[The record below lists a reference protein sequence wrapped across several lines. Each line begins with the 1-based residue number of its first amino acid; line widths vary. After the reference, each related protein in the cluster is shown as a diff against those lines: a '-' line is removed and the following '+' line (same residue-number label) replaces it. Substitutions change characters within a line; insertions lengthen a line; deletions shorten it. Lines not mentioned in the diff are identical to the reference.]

1 MRYKCIKQYDSADCA
16 IACIASLAWHYGK
29 RVSLSKIQSYTN
41 MNKDGVNINDII
53 NASQQLGML
62 ASAAK
67 KTEEFNSSEIEL
79 PCIAH
84 VYIENSIGHYIVI
97 YDIKKD
103 NLIISDPAVGLIK
116 VDKDSF
122 FNSNYTERSPYI
134 WSGILIFIK
143 PGKNFTKKS
152 EYTNNRKFWGLI
164 LFQRENATKVIIL
177 SLISM
182 LLSISM
188 SFYFQIIID
197 LVIPNKWEYSLVL
210 ITFIF
215 IVLTLINAY
224 INKIRIKISLEISKN
239 ISLKLSLDY
248 FHHTLNLPLSFHE
261 SRKNGDIISRFQD
274 ASKVQEILVTSILI
288 LPVDIMFIT
297 IVGIILCLKSIQ
309 LFILVLLMC
318 ISYIFSIVIYREKY
332 SVLNAKHMN
341 QQSVMTSHL
350 VDSLDGIETIKVYQK
365 ENKIF
370 DIGKEKFIKWQNLIL
385 QLGNVENNQAAL
397 QTIINSVGEILI
409 LCVGTFGVIYGLITL
424 GELITY
430 NILIRY
436 MLMPISNIINLQP
449 QYHMANVAME
459 RLDSVM
465 DAQIEFYSGNN
476 LASIE
481 QIELKN
487 IKFSFNSYKD
497 IINLGGIKI
506 YKGKNIAIVG
516 YNGSGKTTIAKLIMK
531 LYVPQSGE
539 IYINNVEY
547 SKLSLNYVRK
557 HIGYV
562 TQEDFIFS
570 GSVKDNL
577 LMGDKNI
584 SEDRLVAVAKMM
596 GVHDFVCSLPRGYNS
611 ILTERGNNISKGQ
624 RQKIALARSVL
635 YNPDFLILDEATSN
649 MDIISEHKIIETLK
663 KDTNITL
670 IIITHSLNNIMDCNR
685 IFVMDKGRIVAEG
698 SHEKLLENNRIYRKY
713 YENEEGE

>member
-16 IACIASLAWHYGK
+16 SACIASIVWHYGK
-29 RVSLSKIQSYTN
+29 KVSLSKIQNYTN
-41 MNKDGVNINDII
+41 MNKDGININDII
-53 NASQQLGML
+53 NASQRLGML

-67 KTEEFNSSEIEL
+67 KTEKFNSSEIEL

-84 VYIENSIGHYIVI
+84 VYLENGAGHFIVI

-116 VDKDSF
+116 VDKDGF
-122 FNSNYTERSPYI
+122 FNSNYTESSPYK
-134 WSGILIFIK
+134 WSGILIFLK
-143 PGKNFTKKS
+143 PGKDFTKNS
-152 EYTNNRKFWGLI
+152 EETNNRKFWKLVI
-164 LFQRENATKVIIL
+164 FQRENAIKIIIL
-177 SLISM
+177 SFLSM
-182 LLSISM
+182 LLSILM

-197 LVIPNKWEYSLVL
+197 IVIPNKWEYSLVL

-215 IVLTLINAY
+215 IGLTIINAY
-224 INKIRIKISLEISKN
+224 ISKLRIKLSLDISKN

-248 FHHTLNLPLSFHE
+248 FEHTLNLPLSFHE

-274 ASKVQEILVTSILI
+274 ASKIQEILVTSILV
-288 LPVDIMFIT
+288 LPVDIMFII

-309 LFILVLLMC
+309 LFILVLIMC
-318 ISYIFSIVIYREKY
+318 ISYIISIVIYREKY
-332 SVLNAKHMN
+332 SILNAKHMN

-350 VDSLDGIETIKVYQK
+350 VDCLDGIETIKVYQK
-365 ENKIF
+365 ENNIF
-370 DIGKEKFIKWQNLIL
+370 NSGKLKFNKWQNLIL

-409 LCVGTFGVIYGLITL
+409 LCVGTFEVIHGLITL

-436 MLMPISNIINLQP
+436 MLMPISNIVNLQP
-449 QYHMANVAME
+449 EYHMAKVAME
-459 RLDSVM
+459 RLDSIM
-465 DAQIEFYSGNN
+465 DAQIEFYSGYN
-476 LASIE
+476 LESIKR
-481 QIELKN
+481 IEMRN
-487 IKFSFNSYKD
+487 INYSFNSYKNVL
-497 IINLGGIKI
+497 NLIGIKI
-506 YKGKNIAIVG
+506 DKGKNIAIVG
-516 YNGSGKTTIAKLIMK
+516 DNGSGKTTIAKLLMK
-531 LYVPQSGE
+531 LYMPQSGE
-539 IYINNVEY
+539 IFINSVDY

-577 LMGDKNI
+577 LMGEINI

-596 GVHDFVCSLPRGYNS
+596 GVHDFVSIMPRGYDS
-611 ILTERGNNISKGQ
+611 VLTERGNNISKGQ
-624 RQKIALARSVL
+624 RQKIALARAVL

-649 MDIISEHKIIETLK
+649 MDINSEHKIIETLK

-670 IIITHSLNNIMDCNR
+670 IIITHRLNNILDCNR
-685 IFVMDKGRIVAEG
+685 IFVMDKGYIVAEG
-698 SHEKLLENNRIYRKY
+698 SHEDLLKNSQLYRKY
-713 YENEEGE
+713 YENQEGK

>member
-122 FNSNYTERSPYI
+122 FNSNYTECSPYI
-134 WSGILIFIK
+134 WSGILIFLK

-152 EYTNNRKFWGLI
+152 EYTNNRKFWRLI

-224 INKIRIKISLEISKN
+224 INKVRVKISLEISKN

-624 RQKIALARSVL
+624 RQKIALARAVL